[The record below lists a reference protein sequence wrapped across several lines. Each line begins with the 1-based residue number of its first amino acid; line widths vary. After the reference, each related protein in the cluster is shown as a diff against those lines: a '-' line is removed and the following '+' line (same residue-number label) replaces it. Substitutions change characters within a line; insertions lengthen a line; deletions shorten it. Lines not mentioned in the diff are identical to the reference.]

1 MDFDFFPPE
10 TVIVETRE
18 QAGTDELNAPVY
30 ETGELAV
37 GGVLVEPGETD
48 DVRDSVRDG
57 DLVKYTLRFPKAYD
71 GPQLDGLRIRVRGE
85 SLAVI
90 GAPRPFD
97 PEACPTDFNM
107 TVRVGDVH
115 G

>member
-1 MDFDFFPPE
+1 MDFDFFPTE
-10 TVIVETRE
+10 TVVVETRE
-18 QAGTDELNAPVY
+18 QTGADELNAPVY
-30 ETGELAV
+30 KNGELNV
-37 GGVLVEPGETD
+37 PGVLVEPGETD

-57 DLVKYTLRFPKAYD
+57 DVVRYTLRFPKAYS
-71 GPQLDGLRIRVRGE
+71 GPRLEGLRIRVRGE

-97 PEACPTDFNM
+97 PEACPTDYNM
-107 TVRVGDVH
+107 TVRVGDAH